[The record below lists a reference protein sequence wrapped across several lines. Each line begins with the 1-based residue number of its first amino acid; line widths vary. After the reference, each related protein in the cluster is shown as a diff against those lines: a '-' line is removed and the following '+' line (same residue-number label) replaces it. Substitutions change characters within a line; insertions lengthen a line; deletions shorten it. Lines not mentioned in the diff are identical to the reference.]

1 MAPFNLSPSL
11 IARYFFHDCPRFL
24 RYSAT
29 PPARRR
35 AEGIPDAVED
45 TSVTSRVL
53 TTKGF
58 AWEDEVVGRRMPGRV
73 LVADGGTVIH
83 ERRFSA
89 EESRRVL
96 AAVRPGT
103 GVYQSTLV
111 VPAGFSERYGLDP
124 SVCTFNECRP
134 DLLWCVEGEDRPLLR
149 VIDLKATD
157 QVKTSHRIQV
167 ALYSL
172 ILESVLAEHA
182 IERAA
187 DGTAA
192 GIWLQDAEAPE
203 MIDIEMDGG
212 VLATFLSRDLG
223 PILTTPHADLPWHL
237 RPACESCPFFAS
249 CRREAEEKKSV
260 SLLPGLTPA
269 GRRFL
274 RERAGV
280 ETLDDLDRFLAG
292 PDADDVVRTCGSL
305 RGRGERLRAG
315 IGALRDGKVVPLGGT
330 SSSLPRPEGVGL
342 LLTLAREPAGKR
354 AYAAGFRR
362 FKGTAVYGTPYREWT
377 AVART
382 EDDCTAIVQEFV
394 RALAAELEEVERFNA
409 GKPFRDQK
417 SLQTYVLDDAERR
430 LFLEVLKECADD
442 DPDAARLLAYY
453 GGEGE
458 AARVR
463 YPAVVL
469 SRVLAECL
477 ALPVPVACRL
487 PDALAALL
495 GPDHPASF
503 RPSPLFWPETGNLM
517 KSDVVYMAWY
527 EGKAEALSWIE
538 GEVRRRL
545 RAEGDLLDA
554 VRDRTT
560 PHRWAEHFAFPAPT
574 PFRHRELADLA
585 AVIRE
590 ETALDAAEARRV
602 RSLPLKEAG
611 GLGLCIR
618 IECRGGSGWNVL
630 SSLDAA
636 TLPDT
641 GGMPNYLLVPDTA
654 EGIEAAR
661 AFDDMPYLATTSPPG
676 GEIRFAGIVET
687 EEKRGRV
694 TGLTLAIRSARDQGT
709 FSAGD
714 RALLFP
720 RATDF
725 ISSAVLSELE
735 DYDASDGNDLLALI
749 RDPDRFAVPM
759 PPLCTPDPA
768 ALAGLTPS
776 QRAAFAHIMENR
788 LTLVWGPPG
797 TGKTHFL
804 AETIVTAARAR
815 TRPLR
820 IAVSALTHAAIEN
833 LLFAVQNAVAGDIT
847 LRLSVNKLEK
857 TTSPKGRG
865 LLALTRDV
873 LTAMT
878 RVPDGFVLGGTA
890 KSFQKHRDL
899 LPAFDLLIID
909 EASQMTFGELALLLP
924 LIRDGGRLVL
934 AGDDCQL
941 PPIVKAAGDDR
952 ETSEYQDS
960 VFAWLRRRDIDR
972 KKPYTSQLLENWR
985 MNSTLSR
992 FPAETLYGPGYTP
1005 ATAEVAA
1012 RQIRRA
1018 PSDDDPFVTWVL
1030 DPAHPLVVVVLEE
1043 VRATVENTAEAALV
1057 ADLTAALRSSL
1068 LPAGSGETYPDT
1080 KAGDAAF
1087 WSRGVFVVSPHHA
1100 QIAAIKKALAERR
1113 AWTSEPFVD
1122 TVDKMQGQ
1130 QCEAVVV
1137 SYGVSDPET
1146 ALAEAAFIYSRNR
1159 LNVSVTRAEAKC
1171 VVFLPRPL
1179 LEPSFDLFQDPATAE
1194 GLDYM
1199 LKLVAFCRRDG
1210 ETRVF
1215 SLPGCGKVSVFR
1227 V

>member
-1 MAPFNLSPSL
+1 MASFNLSPSL

-35 AEGIPDAVED
+35 AEGIPDAAED

-53 TTKGF
+53 TRKGF
-58 AWEDEVVGRRMPGRV
+58 AWEDEVVERRIPGKV

-83 ERRFSA
+83 DRWFSA

-111 VPAGFSERYGLDP
+111 VPPGFYARHGLDP
-124 SVCTFNECRP
+124 AVCTFNECRP
-134 DLLWCVEGEDRPLLR
+134 DLVWCVDGEDRPLLR

-172 ILESVLAEHA
+172 ILESVLAEHE

-203 MIDIEMDGG
+203 MIDIGMDTG

-249 CRREAEEKKSV
+249 CRREAVETNSV
-260 SLLPGLTPA
+260 SLLPGLTAA

-274 RERAGV
+274 HERAGV
-280 ETLDDLDRFLAG
+280 ETLDDLDLFLAS

-305 RGRGERLRAG
+305 RGKGERLRAG
-315 IGALRDGKVVPLGGT
+315 VRALREGEVVPLGGT

-342 LLTLAREPAGKR
+342 VLTLAREPAGKKV
-354 AYAAGFRR
+354 YAAGFRR

-377 AVART
+377 AVAHT
-382 EDDCTAIVQEFV
+382 GDDCAAIVQEFV
-394 RALAAELEEVERFNA
+394 RTLAAELEEVERFNA
-409 GKPFRDQK
+409 GKPFNERK
-417 SLQTYVLDDAERR
+417 SLQTYVLDDGERR
-430 LFLEVLKECADD
+430 IFLDVLKGCD

-453 GGEGE
+453 GGGGE
-458 AARVR
+458 ASRVR
-463 YPAVVL
+463 YPVVVL

-517 KSDVVYMAWY
+517 KSDAVYMAWH
-527 EGKAEALSWIE
+527 EGKAEAMEWIE

-545 RAEGDLLDA
+545 RAEGDLLEA
-554 VRDRTT
+554 VRERTA
-560 PHRWAEHFAFPAPT
+560 PHRWAEHFAFPTPT
-574 PFRHRELADLA
+574 PFRHPELADLA

-611 GLGLCIR
+611 DLGLCIR
-618 IECRGGSGWNVL
+618 AECRGGSGWDVL
-630 SSLDAA
+630 SPLDAA

-654 EGIEAAR
+654 EGVEAAR
-661 AFDDMPYLATTSPPG
+661 AFDDMPYLSTTVPPG
-676 GEIRFAGIVET
+676 GEVSFAGIVET
-687 EEKRGRV
+687 EERRGRV
-694 TGLTLAIRSARDQGT
+694 TGLTLAVRSARGQGT

-725 ISSAVLSELE
+725 TSSAVLSELE
-735 DYDASDGNDLLALI
+735 DYDASDDNDLLALI
-749 RDPDRFAVPM
+749 RDPGRFAVPM

-768 ALAGLTPS
+768 AFAGLTPS
-776 QRAAFAHIMENR
+776 QRAAFAQIMANR

-804 AETIVTAARAR
+804 AETIVTIARAR

-833 LLFAVQNAVAGDIT
+833 LLFAVQNTVAGDIT
-847 LRLSVNKLEK
+847 LGLSVNKLEK
-857 TTSPKGRG
+857 TTSPKGRD
-865 LLALTRDV
+865 LFVLTRDV

-878 RVPDGFVLGGTA
+878 RVPAGFVLGGTA
-890 KSFQKHRDL
+890 KSFQKHRTL

-941 PPIVKAAGDDR
+941 PPIVKASGADQ
-952 ETSEYQDS
+952 EKSEYQDS
-960 VFAWLRRRDIDR
+960 VFAWLRRRDINR
-972 KKPYTSQLLENWR
+972 KYTAQLLENWR

-992 FPAETLYGPGYTP
+992 FPAETLYGEGYRP
-1005 ATAEVAA
+1005 ATADVAA
-1012 RQIRRA
+1012 RQIRRT
-1018 PSDDDPFVTWVL
+1018 PSADDPFVAWVL
-1030 DPAHPLVVVVLEE
+1030 DPAHPLAVVVLEE

-1057 ADLTAALRSSL
+1057 ADLAAALRSSL
-1068 LPAGSGETYPDT
+1068 LPAGSGATYPDT

-1087 WSRGVFVVSPHHA
+1087 WSRSVFIVSPHHA

-1113 AWTSEPFVD
+1113 AWKSEPFVD

-1130 QCEAVVV
+1130 QCEAAIV

-1179 LEPSFDLFQDPATAE
+1179 LEPSFDLFMDPETAD
-1194 GLDYM
+1194 GLDSM
-1199 LKLVAFCRRDG
+1199 LKLVAFCRREG
-1210 ETRVF
+1210 ETREF

-1227 V
+1227 A

>member
-1 MAPFNLSPSL
+1 MAPVNLSPSL

-35 AEGIPDAVED
+35 ADGVPDAVED
-45 TSVTSRVL
+45 KSITSRIL

-58 AWEDEVVGRRMPGRV
+58 AWEDEVVGRRIPGKV
-73 LVADGGTVIH
+73 LVAEGGAVIH

-89 EESRRVL
+89 DESKKIL

-103 GVYQSTLV
+103 GVYQSTLI
-111 VPAGFSERYGLDP
+111 VPKRFYARYGLDP
-124 SVCTFNECRP
+124 AVCTFNECRP
-134 DLLWCVEGEDRPLLR
+134 DLLWCVDGEDRPLLR

-157 QVKTSHRIQV
+157 RVKTSHRIQV

-187 DGTAA
+187 DGAAA
-192 GIWLQDAEAPE
+192 GIWLQDADAPE
-203 MIDIEMDGG
+203 MLDIGMDTD
-212 VLATFLSRDLG
+212 VLATFLARDLG
-223 PILTTPHADLPWHL
+223 PILTVPHADLPWHL
-237 RPACESCPFFAS
+237 RPACEMCPFFAS
-249 CRREAEEKKSV
+249 CRKEVEEKNSV

-274 RERAGV
+274 HERAGV
-280 ETLDDLDRFLAG
+280 ETLDDLDRFLTS

-305 RGRGERLRAG
+305 RGKGERLRAQV
-315 IGALRDGKVVPLGGT
+315 GALRDGKVIQLGGT

-342 LLTLAREPAGKR
+342 VLTLAREPAGKR
-354 AYAAGFRR
+354 VYAAGFRR

-382 EDDCTAIVQEFV
+382 GDECATVVQEFV
-394 RALAAELEEVERFNA
+394 RALATELEEVARFNV
-409 GKPFRDQK
+409 GKPFREQK
-417 SLQTYVLDDAERR
+417 SLQTYVLDDSERR
-430 LFLEVLKECADD
+430 LLLEALKGCDG
-442 DPDAARLLAYY
+442 PDAARLLACYA
-453 GGEGE
+453 GEGE
-458 AARVR
+458 AAFVR
-463 YPAVVL
+463 YPVVVL
-469 SRVLAECL
+469 SRVLAECF
-477 ALPVPVACRL
+477 ALPVPVAGRL

-503 RPSPLFWPETGNLM
+503 RPSSLFWPETGNLM
-517 KSDVVYMAWY
+517 KSDAVYMAWY
-527 EGKAEALSWIE
+527 EGKAEATSWIE

-560 PHRWAEHFAFPAPT
+560 PHRWAEHFSFPAPT
-574 PFRHRELADLA
+574 TFRHPELADLA

-602 RSLPLKEAG
+602 RSLPLKEAEN
-611 GLGLCIR
+611 LGLCIR
-618 IECRGGSGWNVL
+618 IECRDGSGWNVL

-641 GGMPNYLLVPDTA
+641 GGMPSYLLVPDTA
-654 EGIEAAR
+654 EGVEAAR
-661 AFDDMPYLATTSPPG
+661 AFDDTPYLATTVPPG
-676 GEIRFAGIVET
+676 GDVRFAGIVET
-687 EEKRGRV
+687 EERRGRV
-694 TGLTLAIRSARDQGT
+694 TGLTLAIRSARGQGT

-725 ISSAVLSELE
+725 TSSAILSELE
-735 DYDASDGNDLLALI
+735 DYDASDTNDLLALI
-749 RDPDRFAVPM
+749 RDPRRFAVPM
-759 PPLCTPDPA
+759 APLCTPDPA
-768 ALAGLTPS
+768 ALEGLTPS
-776 QRAAFAHIMENR
+776 QRAAFAQIMENR

-804 AETIVTAARAR
+804 AETIQTTARAR

-833 LLFAVQNAVAGDIT
+833 LLFEIQNAVTGDIT

-924 LIRDGGRLVL
+924 LIREGGRLVL

-941 PPIVKAAGDDR
+941 PPIVKAAGADH
-952 ETSEYQDS
+952 EKSEYQDS
-960 VFAWLRRRDIDR
+960 VFAWLRRRDTGR
-972 KKPYTSQLLENWR
+972 RYTAQLLENWR

-992 FPAETLYGPGYTP
+992 FPAETIYGPGYTP
-1005 ATAEVAA
+1005 ATAEIAA
-1012 RQIRRA
+1012 RQIMRA
-1018 PSDDDPFVTWVL
+1018 PADDGPFVAWAL
-1030 DPAHPLVVVVLEE
+1030 DPAHPLAVVVLEE

-1068 LPAGSGETYPDT
+1068 LQPGSEEVYPDT

-1087 WSRGVFVVSPHHA
+1087 WSRGLFVVSPHHA

-1113 AWTSEPFVD
+1113 GWKSEPFVD

-1159 LNVSVTRAEAKC
+1159 LNVSVTRAQAKC
-1171 VVFLPRPL
+1171 IVFLPRPL
-1179 LEPSFDLFQDPATAE
+1179 LEPSFDLFQDPETAE

-1199 LKLVAFCRRDG
+1199 LKLVAFCRREG

-1215 SLPGCGKVSVFR
+1215 SLPGCGKVSAFR